1 MVKRVLMKQWVEP
14 ELTRALKGWSEILLE
29 LSGTMRELDERV
41 DALSL
46 TSLVAWRGSTQ
57 SSTHAEGG
65 LLSIFLGL

>member
-29 LSGTMRELDERV
+29 LSGTMRELDERA

-46 TSLVAWRGSTQ
+46 TSLVAQRGSTQ
-57 SSTHAEGG
+57 SSTCAEGG
-65 LLSIFLGL
+65 LLSIFLGP